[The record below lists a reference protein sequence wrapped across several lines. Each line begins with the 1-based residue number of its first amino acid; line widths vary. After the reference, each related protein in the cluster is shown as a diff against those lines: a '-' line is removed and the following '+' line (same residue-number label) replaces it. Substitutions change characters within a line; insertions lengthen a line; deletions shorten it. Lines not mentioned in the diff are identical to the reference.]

1 MGWKDILKFELRNP
15 ADIKRLG
22 LETSIDDM
30 VEGSTPSQEEYD
42 RLSEKD
48 KRNFHLKMARWLK
61 TYGKTQQH
69 KEESQWHTRQASRY
83 ASRERRGLGSVLSSP
98 LPPNEDYGQKFSTSG
113 SGLGRPEREKP
124 VSPMIVDYFKMY
136 DRMYNRIPTLQEIME
151 DEGRP
156 LTADEIESFAR
167 YAQREE

>member
-1 MGWKDILKFELRNP
+1 VGWKDILKFELRNP

-22 LETSIDDM
+22 LETSVDDM
-30 VEGSTPSQEEYD
+30 VEGSTPSQEEYNK
-42 RLSEKD
+42 LSENE
-48 KRNFHLKMARWLK
+48 KRNFHSKMYNWLK

-69 KEESQWHTRQASRY
+69 KEEAKWHLRQSSRY
-83 ASRERRGLGSVLSSP
+83 SSRKARGLGNVISSP
-98 LPPNEDYGQKFSTSG
+98 RPPNEDYSQKFSTG
-113 SGLGRPEREKP
+113 TRYEPQREKP
-124 VSPMIVDYFKMY
+124 ISPMIVDYFKMY
-136 DRMYNRIPTLQEIME
+136 NRMHNRIPTLQEIME